1 MHMQSFKSKLRNLI
15 EAYPFHSE
23 MVLKLIKLYLVLAIT
38 PARAITGSAVCIR
51 GEVNYGFS

>member
-1 MHMQSFKSKLRNLI
+1 MQGFKSKLRNLI

-23 MVLKLIKLYLVLAIT
+23 MVLKLKKLYQGLAIT